1 MVYSEL
7 EIFKGITNREVEA
20 MESCF
25 RMRRGRYRPGE
36 AISLGAGEVG
46 VLLQGAAELVRF
58 DYGGN
63 RTILERLEPGGVFG
77 EGLAFAPD
85 LGDGMEVISRGP
97 AEVLFMEY
105 SHIMKRCEKAC
116 GYHSKLVQNMFHLVA
131 EQSKR
136 LSLRVEVLSRR
147 SIRDKLGCYFQIR
160 RMETGCSSF
169 TLPFSYSALAE
180 YISSDRSA
188 MMRELKKLRTEG
200 IISVDRRQITLL
212 GEINGKI

>member
-1 MVYSEL
+1 MVYSDL
-7 EIFKGITNREVEA
+7 EIFSGISNREVEA
-20 MESCF
+20 MVSCF

-36 AISLGAGEVG
+36 SIRRDAGEVG
-46 VLLQGAAELVRF
+46 VLLQGSAEQVRF

-85 LGDGMEVISRGP
+85 LGDGTEVVCTSA

-105 SHIMKRCEKAC
+105 DHIMKRCGNAC
-116 GYHSKLVQNMFHLVA
+116 GYHSRLVQNMFHLVA

-160 RMETGCSSF
+160 RMETGRAAF

-188 MMRELKKLRTEG
+188 MMRELKKLRNEG
-200 IISVDRRQITLL
+200 LISVDGRQITVL
-212 GEINGKI
+212 GDITGKI